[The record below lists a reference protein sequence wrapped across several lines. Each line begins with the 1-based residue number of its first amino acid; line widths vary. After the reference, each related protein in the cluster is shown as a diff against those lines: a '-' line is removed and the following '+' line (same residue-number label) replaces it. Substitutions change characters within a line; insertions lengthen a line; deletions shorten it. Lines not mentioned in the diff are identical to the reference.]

1 MPISEILILGL
12 IQALTEF
19 LPVSSSAHLYL
30 TSWWLGWAYQGV
42 TFDLG
47 LHLGTLIAIV
57 MYFRRDWQ
65 RLLGAGLRWRPST
78 SMDVD
83 QRLLLLLVLATFP
96 AALVALL
103 MGHDGAMWLRH
114 PLLIAINLIVFG
126 ILLWWADRI
135 PDRGDERSLTLG
147 RGLLIGAA
155 QALALMPGVSRSGI
169 TMTAGLL
176 VGLDRMAAAR
186 FSFLLAV
193 PVTTLATLKGV
204 WDLATGE
211 NQEPLLVSDFVLGAA
226 ISAFAGLLCIHLF
239 LAAIRRI
246 GLAPF
251 MVYRVLLGGALLWW
265 WLAQGASA
273 LPT

>member
-135 PDRGDERSLTLG
+135 PDRCG
-147 RGLLIGAA
+147 R
-155 QALALMPGVSRSGI
+155 
-169 TMTAGLL
+169 
-176 VGLDRMAAAR
+176 AR
-186 FSFLLAV
+186 
-193 PVTTLATLKGV
+193 
-204 WDLATGE
+204 
-211 NQEPLLVSDFVLGAA
+211 
-226 ISAFAGLLCIHLF
+226 
-239 LAAIRRI
+239 RR
-246 GLAPF
+246 A
-251 MVYRVLLGGALLWW
+251 
-265 WLAQGASA
+265 
-273 LPT
+273 